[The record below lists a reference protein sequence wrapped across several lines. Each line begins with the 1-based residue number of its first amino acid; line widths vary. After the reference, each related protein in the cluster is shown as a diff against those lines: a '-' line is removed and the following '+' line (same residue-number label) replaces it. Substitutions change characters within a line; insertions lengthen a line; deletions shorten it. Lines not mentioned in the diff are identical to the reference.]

1 MLCTQVPQVSR
12 IARPGRYS
20 LGHTTDIR
28 NIQKYTEHVLTESR
42 NYDGKEKTK
51 EAPRKTYK
59 SSPGHG
65 LTSQS

>member
-42 NYDGKEKTK
+42 NYDGKEKAK
-51 EAPRKTYK
+51 EEFSKAFHEPLACAER
-59 SSPGHG
+59 
-65 LTSQS
+65 